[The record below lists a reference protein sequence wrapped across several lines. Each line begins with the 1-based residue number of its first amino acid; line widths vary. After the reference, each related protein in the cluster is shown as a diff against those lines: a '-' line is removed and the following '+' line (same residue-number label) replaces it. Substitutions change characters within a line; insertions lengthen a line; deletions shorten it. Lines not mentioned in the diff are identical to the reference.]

1 MSDDTNSLI
10 LARVVAQGRH
20 LSLLVEASILDNQKA
35 CRVRVTLESRTYR
48 GFGFSLDTDTVLLV
62 INAPALTGFEVGSS
76 LALSK
81 ISVVWDNM
89 GFEHIRDRLR
99 SLLNMESL
107 GSLSDR
113 AARHALLYIIEAR
126 DPEVR
131 RQRLEVLNTA
141 LTTEA
146 FLERSEQQYD
156 SNP

>member
-1 MSDDTNSLI
+1 
-10 LARVVAQGRH
+10 
-20 LSLLVEASILDNQKA
+20 
-35 CRVRVTLESRTYR
+35 
-48 GFGFSLDTDTVLLV
+48 
-62 INAPALTGFEVGSS
+62 
-76 LALSK
+76 
-81 ISVVWDNM
+81 
-89 GFEHIRDRLR
+89 
-99 SLLNMESL
+99 MESL